1 MTRLMAVPDELDAIL
16 VTGAEKAEEVANPIL
31 ERTFEIMG
39 FVRGRR

>member
-1 MTRLMAVPDELDAIL
+1 MKRLMDAPDELDALL
-16 VTGAEKAEEVANPIL
+16 VTGAEKAEELANPIL